1 MHDGSIVLLAAS
13 VLDLVLGD
21 PVYPLHPVRLI
32 GRFIQRWE
40 LWLRH
45 IRADGVAG
53 GFLLLAGVLT
63 VALAVQQGIRL
74 VLTGLSPYLAVAWD
88 IYVLTSCVALRDMLR
103 HACPVATAL
112 RQENIAMARAQLQKV
127 VGRDVSLLDAAGVAR
142 AAVESVAESLVDG
155 FLAPIFWF
163 VVAYLIAAMGEVG
176 PLPYAVGAALIYR
189 CVNTL
194 DSMVGYRN
202 DRYFRFGWAS
212 ARADDVL
219 NFLPARLSLGGL
231 WLGALLLGMKAAA
244 GWSVAMCDRLK
255 HASPNSAHAES
266 FVAGALCI
274 RLGGPT
280 VYAHGTVDKPWLG
293 DSLETVTPAHIDSC
307 GRLIL
312 VTGIVSVVVALL
324 LIEVFA

>member
-1 MHDGSIVLLAAS
+1 MHEGSIVLLAAS
-13 VLDLVLGD
+13 VLDLLLGD
-21 PVYPLHPVRLI
+21 PVYALHPVRLI
-32 GRFIQRWE
+32 GRLIQQCERG
-40 LWLRH
+40 LRR
-45 IRADGVAG
+45 IRADGVVG
-53 GFLLLAGVLT
+53 GGLLLAVVLI
-63 VALAVQQGIRL
+63 VALAVQQGLRL
-74 VLTGLSPYLAVAWD
+74 VLAGVSPYLAVAWD

-112 RQENIAMARAQLQKV
+112 RQEDIVVARAQLQAV

-163 VVAYLIAAMGEVG
+163 VAACLVAAMVGVG

-202 DRYFRFGWAS
+202 DRYLRFGRVS
-212 ARADDVL
+212 AQTDDVL

-231 WLGALLLGMKAAA
+231 WLGALLLRMKATA
-244 GWSVAMCDRLK
+244 GWKVAMRDRLK

-266 FVAGALCI
+266 FVAGALSI

-293 DSLETVTPAHIDSC
+293 DSLNAAMPAHIDSC

-312 VTGIVSVVVALL
+312 VTGIVSVVMALL